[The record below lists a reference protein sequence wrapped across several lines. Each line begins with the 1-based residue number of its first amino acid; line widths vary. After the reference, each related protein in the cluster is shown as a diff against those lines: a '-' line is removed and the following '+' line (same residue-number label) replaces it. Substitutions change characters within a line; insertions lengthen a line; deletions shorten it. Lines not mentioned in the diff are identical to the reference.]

1 MAFALRLR
9 LPGVPASPLL
19 GRPWIRGAIGVAL
32 FLAAGEAIGRMGLVS
47 REDLP
52 PTSDVLRALWQ
63 MVAVEGFGS
72 DVLIT
77 TGNWL
82 IGLAVAIAIGVPAGL
97 LLGSVP
103 ILNSASRLA
112 IDFLRPIPSVAL
124 IPLAI
129 LVLGTGTEMRVF
141 VMVFAAIWPILFNTI
156 YGLMEV
162 DPLAKETAR
171 SFGAGRIRVALTVS
185 LPSAS
190 PFILTGIRL
199 AATIAL
205 ILEITAELLGGG
217 GAGGIGKVIN
227 VATGGFGRMDV
238 VLAATLVAGVI
249 GLVANTVL
257 EYVSRH
263 GFAWAHAG
271 APS

>member
-1 MAFALRLR
+1 
-9 LPGVPASPLL
+9 V
-19 GRPWIRGAIGVAL
+19 L
-32 FLAAGEAIGRMGLVS
+32 FLGAGEVIGRLGLVN

-52 PTSDVLRALWQ
+52 PTSDVLRTLWH
-63 MVAVEGFGS
+63 MLTEEGFTS

-82 IGLAVAIAIGVPAGL
+82 VGLAVAIMIGVPAGL

-103 ILNSASRLA
+103 MLNAASRLV

-129 LVLGTGTEMRVF
+129 LVFGTGTEMRVF
-141 VMVFAAIWPILFNTI
+141 VMVFASIWPILFNTI
-156 YGLMEV
+156 YGLKEV

-171 SFGAGRIRVALTVS
+171 SFGAGRARIALTVS
-185 LPSAS
+185 LPSAA
-190 PFILTGIRL
+190 PFVLTGIRL
-199 AATIAL
+199 GATIAL
-205 ILEITAELLGGG
+205 ILEVTAELLGGG

-227 VATGGFGRMDV
+227 IATSGFGRMDV
-238 VLAATLVAGVI
+238 VLAATLVAGAI
-249 GLVANTVL
+249 GLAANAVL
-257 EYVSRH
+257 EFASRR
-263 GFAWAHAG
+263 GFAWAYLG

>member
-1 MAFALRLR
+1 M
-9 LPGVPASPLL
+9 GIV
-19 GRPWIRGAIGVAL
+19 L
-32 FLAAGEAIGRMGLVS
+32 FLGAGEVIGRLGLAN

-63 MVAVEGFGS
+63 MLTEEGFAS

-82 IGLAVAIAIGVPAGL
+82 VGLAVAIMIGVPAGL

-103 ILNSASRLA
+103 LLNAASRLV

-129 LVLGTGTEMRVF
+129 LVFGTGTEMRVF
-141 VMVFAAIWPILFNTI
+141 VMVFASIWPILFNTI
-156 YGLMEV
+156 YGLKEV

-171 SFGAGRIRVALTVS
+171 SFGAGRLRVALTVS
-185 LPSAS
+185 LPSAA
-190 PFILTGIRL
+190 PFVLTGIRL
-199 AATIAL
+199 GATIAL

-227 VATGGFGRMDV
+227 VATSGFGRMDV
-238 VLAATLVAGVI
+238 VLAATLVAGAI
-249 GLVANTVL
+249 GLAANAVL
-257 EYVSRH
+257 ELASRR
-263 GFAWAHAG
+263 GFAWAHLG

>member
-1 MAFALRLR
+1 VR
-9 LPGVPASPLL
+9 GVAASPRL
-19 GRPWIRGAIGVAL
+19 GGPIVRGAIGVVV
-32 FLAAGEAIGRMGLVS
+32 FLGIGELIGRLGLVS

-52 PTSDVLRALWQ
+52 PPSDVLRTLWE
-63 MVAVEGFGS
+63 MLTVEGFAS
-72 DVLIT
+72 DVMVT
-77 TGNWL
+77 TSNWL
-82 IGLAVAIAIGVPAGL
+82 IGLAVSIMIGVPAGL

-103 ILNSASRLA
+103 MLNAASRLA

-129 LVLGTGTEMRVF
+129 LVFGTGTDMRVF
-141 VMVFAAIWPILFNTI
+141 VMVFASIWPILFNTI
-156 YGLMEV
+156 YGLKEV

-171 SFGAGRIRVALTVS
+171 SFGAGRLRVALTVS
-185 LPSAS
+185 LPSAA
-190 PFILTGIRL
+190 PFVLTGIRL
-199 AATIAL
+199 GATIAL

-227 VATGGFGRMDV
+227 IATSGFGRMDV

-249 GLVANTVL
+249 GLVANVVL
-257 EYVSRH
+257 EFVSRR
-263 GFAWAHAG
+263 GFAWAHLG

>member
-1 MAFALRLR
+1 
-9 LPGVPASPLL
+9 VSASPRL
-19 GRPWIRGAIGVAL
+19 GGPIVRGAIGVVL
-32 FLAAGEAIGRMGLVS
+32 FVAAGEVIGRLGLVS

-52 PTSDVLRALWQ
+52 PPSDVLRTLWQ
-63 MVAVEGFGS
+63 MLTEEGFTS

-82 IGLAVAIAIGVPAGL
+82 VGLAVAIVIGVPAGL

-103 ILNSASRLA
+103 ILNEASQLA

-129 LVLGTGTEMRVF
+129 LVFGTGTDMRVF
-141 VMVFAAIWPILFNTI
+141 VMVFASIWPILFNTI
-156 YGLMEV
+156 YGLKDV

-171 SFGAGRIRVALTVS
+171 SFGAGPVRVALTVS
-185 LPSAS
+185 LPSAA
-190 PFILTGIRL
+190 PFVLTGIRL
-199 AATIAL
+199 GATIAL

-227 VATGGFGRMDV
+227 VATSGFGQMDV
-238 VLAATLVAGVI
+238 VLAAALVAGVI
-249 GLVANTVL
+249 GVVANGLL
-257 EYVSRH
+257 ELASRR
-263 GFAWAHAG
+263 GFAWAHLG

>member
-1 MAFALRLR
+1 VVGFL
-9 LPGVPASPLL
+9 
-19 GRPWIRGAIGVAL
+19 AIGEL
-32 FLAAGEAIGRMGLVS
+32 IGRIGLVN

-52 PTSDVLRALWQ
+52 PTSDVLRTLWQ
-63 MVAVEGFGS
+63 MLTAEGFAS

-82 IGLAVAIAIGVPAGL
+82 LGLAVAIAIGVSAGL

-103 ILNSASRLA
+103 MLNAASRLA

-141 VMVFAAIWPILFNTI
+141 VIVFASIWPILFNTI

-162 DPLAKETAR
+162 DPLARETAR
-171 SFGAGRIRVALTVS
+171 SFGAGRIRVAFTVS
-185 LPSAS
+185 LPSAA
-190 PFILTGIRL
+190 PFVLTGIRL
-199 AATIAL
+199 GATIAL

-227 VATGGFGRMDV
+227 VATSGFGRMDV
-238 VLAATLVAGVI
+238 VLAATLVAGAI
-249 GLVANTVL
+249 GLAANVVL
-257 EYVSRH
+257 EFASRR
-263 GFAWAHAG
+263 GFAWAHLG

>member
-1 MAFALRLR
+1 VASSPRLGG
-9 LPGVPASPLL
+9 PIV
-19 GRPWIRGAIGVAL
+19 RGAIGVVL
-32 FLAAGEAIGRMGLVS
+32 FLGAGEVIGRIGLVS

-63 MVAVEGFGS
+63 MLTEEGFAS

-82 IGLAVAIAIGVPAGL
+82 AGLAVAILIGVPAGL

-103 ILNSASRLA
+103 MLNAASRLA

-129 LVLGTGTEMRVF
+129 LLFGTGTDMRVF
-141 VMVFAAIWPILFNTI
+141 VMVFASIWPILFNTI
-156 YGLMEV
+156 YGLKEV

-171 SFGAGRIRVALTVS
+171 SFGAGRLRVALGVS
-185 LPSAS
+185 LPSAA
-190 PFILTGIRL
+190 PFVLTGIRL
-199 AATIAL
+199 GATIAL
-205 ILEITAELLGGG
+205 ILEITAELLAGGG
-217 GAGGIGKVIN
+217 GGGIGKVIN
-227 VATGGFGRMDV
+227 VATSGFGRMDV

-249 GLVANTVL
+249 GLLANAIL
-257 EYVSRH
+257 EFVSRR
-263 GFAWAHAG
+263 GFAWAHLG

>member
-1 MAFALRLR
+1 M
-9 LPGVPASPLL
+9 
-19 GRPWIRGAIGVAL
+19 RGTIGVVV
-32 FLAAGEAIGRMGLVS
+32 FLGLGELIGRAGLVN

-52 PTSDVLRALWQ
+52 PTSDVLRTLWH
-63 MVAVEGFGS
+63 MLTVEGFGS
-72 DVLIT
+72 DILVT

-82 IGLAVAIAIGVPAGL
+82 LGLAVAVAVGVPAGL

-103 ILNSASRLA
+103 MLNVASRLA

-129 LVLGTGTEMRVF
+129 LVFGTGTDMRVF
-141 VMVFAAIWPILFNTI
+141 VMVFASIWPILFNTI

-171 SFGAGRIRVALTVS
+171 SFGAGRLRVALTVS
-185 LPSAS
+185 LPSAA
-190 PFILTGIRL
+190 PFMLTGIRL
-199 AATIAL
+199 GATIAL

-227 VATGGFGRMDV
+227 VATSGFGRMDV
-238 VLAATLVAGVI
+238 VLAATLVAGAI
-249 GLVANTVL
+249 GLVANAVL
-257 EYVSRH
+257 ESVSRR
-263 GFAWAHAG
+263 GFAWAHLG